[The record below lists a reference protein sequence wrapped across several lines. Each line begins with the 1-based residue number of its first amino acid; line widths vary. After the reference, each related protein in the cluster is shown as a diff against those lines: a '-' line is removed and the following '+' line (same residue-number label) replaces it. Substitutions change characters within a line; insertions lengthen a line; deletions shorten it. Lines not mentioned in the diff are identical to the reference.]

1 MRIAKFIWGF
11 PNESIFGE
19 VKEMKSSAKPHSFP
33 FLSIMRHFV
42 SNETNC
48 KSYVTSDGGNS
59 KKIHYLCNHYY
70 QRYYKTNE
78 EYEKIIGIITAPGH
92 RERLC
97 PEPSYP

>member
-1 MRIAKFIWGF
+1 MLH
-11 PNESIFGE
+11 EME
-19 VKEMKSSAKPHSFP
+19 VIQRK
-33 FLSIMRHFV
+33 
-42 SNETNC
+42 N
-48 KSYVTSDGGNS
+48 
-59 KKIHYLCNHYY
+59 HYLCNHYY